1 MQINSGLNF
10 AHIRNQKF
18 YIMKKLL
25 VLASAALFI
34 CCGTA
39 FAQGQS
45 ASTSKDQVKEAVKK
59 SPFDGTVKFEKET
72 VDFGTAQLN
81 KPVTVEFKFTNV
93 SNKPLIIQNAQPSC
107 GCTTPEWTKSP
118 VLPGKEGVIK
128 ATYNSAIL
136 GPVNKTVFVN
146 FEGIPQT
153 LELHL
158 IGKVEK

>member
-1 MQINSGLNF
+1 
-10 AHIRNQKF
+10 
-18 YIMKKLL
+18 MKKLL
-25 VLASAALFI
+25 VIAGTALLIF
-34 CCGTA
+34 CGTA

-45 ASTSKDQVKEAVKK
+45 ASNTKEQVKEAVKK
-59 SPFDGTVKFEKET
+59 SPFDWTVKFEKET

-81 KPVTVEFKFTNV
+81 KPVTVEFNFTNI

-107 GCTTPEWTKSP
+107 GCTTPDWTKAP
-118 VLPGKEGVIK
+118 VLPGKDGTIK